1 MEVHI
6 VPQLSCLS
14 TVASSTQVRI
24 SITKAEKMA
33 SFQRKA
39 AKESGAWSMNHS
51 RIFIMEHLA
60 ILNAARS
67 QHEMF
72 FAGLA

>member
-1 MEVHI
+1 M
-6 VPQLSCLS
+6 
-14 TVASSTQVRI
+14 ASSTQARI

-39 AKESGAWSMNHS
+39 AKKSGTCSMNHS

-60 ILNAARS
+60 ILDAAGS